1 MFILI
6 SPLCVY
12 VKLPSAFILEDNLE
26 LHLEPTRPIS
36 LFQDA
41 YLNYISINVFP
52 IEVHIYKFWVLSLGG
67 DREAGISQFTLPSL

>member
-52 IEVHIYKFWVLSLGG
+52 IEVHIYKFWVFLIFGWGQGG
-67 DREAGISQFTLPSL
+67 RH